1 MLREQ
6 QQRWVIPWFH
16 LAHLCHLT
24 CVTLLR
30 SVLHATSYP
39 TRAPGLEADA
49 CCWLA
54 LIVFISSFFPLT
66 VVLLPWVSKLS
77 GEIVLIVSF
86 YGVKYF
92 WNCCAVDPKSAQ
104 VSFYF
109 LLPFCCPRSSFLPG
123 LMLCAAW
130 CGCCLLPL
138 KIDSLRCWWNYT
150 HCLDWRKTGLLQ

>member
-1 MLREQ
+1 MSFRRLMSITALSNILASHLRQTDTMNGMFMNKWLNPTSEWFTVLQWGRQVATVMLRKQ
-6 QQRWVIPWFH
+6 QQWWAIPWFH

-39 TRAPGLEADA
+39 TGGGVVLKWMPVW

-54 LIVFISSFFPLT
+54 LIVFISSFFPLI

-86 YGVKYF
+86 YGV
-92 WNCCAVDPKSAQ
+92 
-104 VSFYF
+104 
-109 LLPFCCPRSSFLPG
+109 
-123 LMLCAAW
+123 
-130 CGCCLLPL
+130 
-138 KIDSLRCWWNYT
+138 
-150 HCLDWRKTGLLQ
+150 